1 MPFEWSGC
9 LDFAGGWLDGVGIA
23 AGYVDFSARMLE
35 DVCEENADAKGAA
48 GDEEDF
54 PSLAGETAR

>member
-1 MPFEWSGC
+1 
-9 LDFAGGWLDGVGIA
+9 
-23 AGYVDFSARMLE
+23 MLE

-54 PSLAGETAR
+54 PSLAGETARWDWGAGEHLRNRWVHGEGCWTWSEEE